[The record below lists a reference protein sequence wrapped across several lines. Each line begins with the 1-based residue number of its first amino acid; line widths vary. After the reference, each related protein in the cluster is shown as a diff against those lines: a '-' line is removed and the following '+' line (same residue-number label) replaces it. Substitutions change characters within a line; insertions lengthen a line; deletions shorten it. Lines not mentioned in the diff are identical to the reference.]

1 MPRRS
6 DPWGEI
12 SSASDPAQ
20 KPHDLVTFT
29 GRSSRTRLGTD
40 DKVLSLFFGSN
51 GAGDNHGPRHLAAR
65 GGNAGSPCGI
75 AGRHA
80 MKIDVLGAVANQ
92 GEPEARDV
100 AEALG
105 MSVEGAAMALLRA
118 YRAGL
123 LTRSGAGGN
132 AGFRYAMT
140 QKGWERLEY
149 LNGGRRPTRQ
159 SKVMSINPNQGDD
172 DMRSKK
178 LHSGLYH
185 CPECLYEVTLTSE
198 ASLRCED
205 CKGRL
210 YEGGLPDE
218 EPYEEEN

>member
-1 MPRRS
+1 
-6 DPWGEI
+6 
-12 SSASDPAQ
+12 
-20 KPHDLVTFT
+20 
-29 GRSSRTRLGTD
+29 
-40 DKVLSLFFGSN
+40 
-51 GAGDNHGPRHLAAR
+51 
-65 GGNAGSPCGI
+65 
-75 AGRHA
+75 
-80 MKIDVLGAVANQ
+80 MKIGVLGVVANQ
-92 GEPEARDV
+92 SESESRDV
-100 AEALG
+100 AEALD
-105 MSVEGAAMALLRA
+105 MNAEAAAMALLRA

-123 LTRSGAGGN
+123 LTRASAGGS

-159 SKVMSINPNQGDD
+159 SRVISINPKQGDE

-198 ASLRCED
+198 ASLQCED

-210 YEGGLPDE
+210 YEGELPDE
-218 EPYEEEN
+218 EPYEEED